1 MNRLL
6 RATCLI
12 FFRIFERVKKIISIA
27 LIIILIA
34 SNIGLSMNT
43 HFCGGKAVETS
54 FSIGIDRLT
63 CGMPQSEKTPLSSET
78 SFQAKPC
85 CEDQH
90 QVLEVDEKAEA
101 KTITS
106 VISVPFLVAYTTL
119 FILPAFAVDVEKP
132 HFPYYSPPIPK
143 QDAQVLFQSFL
154 I

>member
-1 MNRLL
+1 MSRLP

-12 FFRIFERVKKIISIA
+12 FFRIFERVKKIISIS
-27 LIIILIA
+27 LVIILIA

-54 FSIGIDRLT
+54 LSIGIDRLT
-63 CGMPQSEKTPLSSET
+63 CGMPLSKKTPLPSES

-90 QVLEVDEKAEA
+90 EIVELDGDAES
-101 KTITS
+101 TS
-106 VISVPFLVAYTTL
+106 ATSLISVPFLVAYSAAFIQSTL
-119 FILPAFAVDVEKP
+119 FVTAHNT
-132 HFPYYSPPIPK
+132 HFPYDSPPIPK
-143 QDAQVLFQSFL
+143 QDTQVLFQSFR